1 MPKQRIKLRCFS
13 PGWDSELNAEGNSMR
28 KITLFV
34 AAVTVFVLIGVATW
48 IHIGTPA
55 PTSAVAGPA
64 DNAPTMM
71 IGAKGLLTSPYDD
84 YDIVAH

>member
-1 MPKQRIKLRCFS
+1 
-13 PGWDSELNAEGNSMR
+13 MR